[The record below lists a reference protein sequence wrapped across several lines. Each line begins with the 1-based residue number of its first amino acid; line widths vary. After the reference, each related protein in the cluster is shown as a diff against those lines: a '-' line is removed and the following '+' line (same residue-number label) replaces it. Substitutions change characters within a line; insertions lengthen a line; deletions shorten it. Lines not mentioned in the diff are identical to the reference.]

1 MKKKILIVTERR
13 ADFSRFKPVLDL
25 IKKDKSLRYE
35 LVVTGIHLL
44 KQYGYSVNEIKKG
57 GYKISKTFKMYKH
70 ISNKKKDDGATMVYA
85 MGVAISK
92 LSLIVKKIKP
102 DIILSGF
109 DIAANFAV
117 TVVGA
122 HMNIPVVHIQGG
134 EVSGTID
141 ESLRHA
147 MSKFSHYHLVSNLD
161 AKNRLIKMGEVKK
174 NIFIVGC
181 PSIEALYNQKKI
193 SADYFKKKIGID
205 INKKYIIAIQHSVTT
220 EAKEASKQIT
230 ETIKAIDNFK
240 MPTLFVCPNNDAGS
254 TFIIK
259 KIKHNKKI
267 YYTPTL
273 TLQEYKNL
281 LEKCFAL
288 VGNSSSGIHEASS
301 FLKPVINIGSR
312 QNGRLRSKNIID
324 VNYSSTQILKY
335 LKKLEKNNYYKK
347 LVKNLKNPY
356 EKPNTSLNI
365 LKAIKSIKFSTDVIQ
380 KRITY

>member
-44 KQYGYSVNEIKKG
+44 KQYGYSINEIKKG
-57 GYKISKTFKMYKH
+57 GYKISKTFKMYKY

-181 PSIEALYNQKKI
+181 PSIEALYNQKKNI
-193 SADYFKKKIGID
+193 S
-205 INKKYIIAIQHSVTT
+205 
-220 EAKEASKQIT
+220 
-230 ETIKAIDNFK
+230 
-240 MPTLFVCPNNDAGS
+240 
-254 TFIIK
+254 
-259 KIKHNKKI
+259 
-267 YYTPTL
+267 
-273 TLQEYKNL
+273 
-281 LEKCFAL
+281 
-288 VGNSSSGIHEASS
+288 
-301 FLKPVINIGSR
+301 
-312 QNGRLRSKNIID
+312 
-324 VNYSSTQILKY
+324 
-335 LKKLEKNNYYKK
+335 
-347 LVKNLKNPY
+347 
-356 EKPNTSLNI
+356 
-365 LKAIKSIKFSTDVIQ
+365 
-380 KRITY
+380 

>member
-44 KQYGYSVNEIKKG
+44 KQYGYSINEIKKG
-57 GYKISKTFKMYKH
+57 GYKISKTFKMYKY